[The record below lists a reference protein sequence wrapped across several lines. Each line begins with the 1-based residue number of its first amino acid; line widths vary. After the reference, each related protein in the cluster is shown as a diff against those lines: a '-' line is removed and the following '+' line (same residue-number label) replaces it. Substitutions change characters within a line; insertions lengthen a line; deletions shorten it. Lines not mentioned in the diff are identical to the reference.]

1 MITTGSR
8 YMGQP
13 VFSVPDADGN
23 KAQAVYRSG
32 SPRLLGGGFNY
43 YTVVE
48 GDRFDLIA
56 AKIYGASTFWWRIAD
71 ANPEVWYPEGLVVGS
86 IIRIPQ

>member
-1 MITTGSR
+1 MIVTGSR

-13 VFSVPDADGN
+13 VITVPTAEGTTG
-23 KAQAVYRSG
+23 QAVFRSG
-32 SPRLLGGGFNY
+32 FPNLLASSFIY

-56 AKIYGASTFWWRIAD
+56 AKIYGVPNSWWRIAD
-71 ANPEVWYPEGLVVGS
+71 ANPEVWYPENLVVGS